1 MLRLVRSDGTALT
14 RLTPQGDSVQVMYT
28 STSGAISQLSWSRDG
43 QVLAFALEESVAA
56 IRVSDGKVTVRRLDH
71 F

>member
-1 MLRLVRSDGTALT
+1 
-14 RLTPQGDSVQVMYT
+14 MYT